1 MKRAL
6 ASYKLFQAR
15 PPIRRYLS
23 ALIVAFI
30 LAGCGSQD
38 ESATDSSHQII
49 SFKVPD
55 VASKLDQTVG
65 TLTATIA
72 VNGGTPQNMTVS
84 ATDATV
90 TLSNIPLGST
100 DFTIIFTY
108 NLDPFGPLVVA
119 SATRTI
125 NVTAGSNTLTFAN
138 ADYDT
143 ASYDEDGDGISNLAE
158 LDESSTTSPIVADAP
173 CVLGTSLIG
182 SCVLG
187 S

>member
-6 ASYKLFQAR
+6 ASYKLFHIR

-125 NVTAGSNTLTFAN
+125 DVTAGSNTLTFAN
-138 ADYDT
+138 GDFDT
-143 ASYDEDGDGISNLAE
+143 SYDQDGDGISNLVE
-158 LDESSTTSPIVADAP
+158 LDESSTTSPIVVDAT
-173 CVLGTSLIG
+173 CILGTSQIG
-182 SCVLG
+182 SCTLG